1 MTCECDTGDDYEDGS
16 DVGMLCVTRACLL
29 LLSVIIRRVAYTF
42 RRMRNALGGVLVP
55 ISNAC
60 VSGASRSVV
69 PMMHLS
75 RLAGAVKT
83 WIAGIQFYPTMLAS
97 YRQAVRAILQLRWL
111 TRPWP
116 CSSERCQRDGAGV
129 KYAGAHVRSSRGSE
143 GFHSPMQTEQMG
155 RSRCEVDTELWVE
168 ECPLLKRPY
177 TEM

>member
-16 DVGMLCVTRACLL
+16 DAGMLCVTRACLL

-55 ISNAC
+55 ISNA
-60 VSGASRSVV
+60 VYPARVGQSL

-83 WIAGIQFYPTMLAS
+83 WIAGIQLYPTMLAS
-97 YRQAVRAILQLRWL
+97 YRQAPSLRWL

-116 CSSERCQRDGAGV
+116 CSSQRCQRDGAGV

-143 GFHSPMQTEQMG
+143 GSHSPMQTEQMG
-155 RSRCEVDTELWVE
+155 GSRCQGDTKLWVE